1 MKIKRFLSILF
12 ALFILSISLLPV
24 SAAEAEHS
32 ENTVTVYFDNSLTQ
46 WDTVVLYQWT
56 KGTSC
61 ILLSPVSGCD
71 NVYSAVI
78 DASITDILF
87 KNINSTSDWDFKTD
101 DLKCL
106 AGKIFVPTSI
116 DNKLVLGSWQ
126 DFIFPTEPTTGP
138 STTEPITYF
147 TDKQLDT
154 LVYNSN
160 LQTLIMLFA
169 LAISISVLVIII
181 LYRFFQRFFY
191 F

>member
-1 MKIKRFLSILF
+1 MKVKRFLSIVF

-24 SAAEAEHS
+24 SAAEVEQS

-61 ILLSPVSGCD
+61 ILLSPVPGCD

-87 KNINSTSDWDFKTD
+87 KNINSISSWDFKTD

-126 DFIFPTEPTTGP
+126 DFNLPTEPATEEP
-138 STTEPITYF
+138 TTEPATVPDYTYV
-147 TDKQLDT
+147 TQ
-154 LVYNSN
+154 
-160 LQTLIMLFA
+160 
-169 LAISISVLVIII
+169 ISKYGFVSVVGILSIIVGMMSAKA
-181 LYRFFQRFFY
+181 FSFWKW
-191 F
+191 